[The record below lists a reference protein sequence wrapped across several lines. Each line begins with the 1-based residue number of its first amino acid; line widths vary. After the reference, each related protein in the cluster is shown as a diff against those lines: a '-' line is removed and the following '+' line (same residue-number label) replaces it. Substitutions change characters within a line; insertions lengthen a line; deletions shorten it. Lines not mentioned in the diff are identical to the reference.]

1 MPMTAVRP
9 KRRAPGRRWAR
20 RTAIGLAILVGVVAV
35 ASNVPEVRARTKGL
49 AVLARGAGYP
59 FPRPFANRV
68 TVSRVELAPGVEGD
82 LYDPGVTAPPLM
94 LVPGGAPKGAEDP
107 AMIQLARSF
116 AGAHRLVFV
125 PELELR
131 HQTFAWS
138 DIEAL
143 RRAVLVLSERPGSRG
158 RVGLLGL
165 SYGGSFGLLAAED
178 PAVEARL
185 AFVGVFGSYVDLL
198 HVIQGITTGATTFHG
213 RVVPWTASP
222 DARRI
227 LEDAAISL
235 TPATE
240 RGALEH
246 ALATH
251 DGSGLPPDAAGV
263 FAILEDTDP
272 RRTAEL
278 VRALPADMRD
288 TIERFSPSAHLAELK
303 VPLFILQSED
313 DLATPPTEARS
324 LHEAVP
330 ESRLA
335 MVEHFE
341 HVRPGGAGAPIAGRI
356 ADAWRAWSFVTWVLR
371 AQE

>member
-1 MPMTAVRP
+1 
-9 KRRAPGRRWAR
+9 
-20 RTAIGLAILVGVVAV
+20 
-35 ASNVPEVRARTKGL
+35 
-49 AVLARGAGYP
+49 
-59 FPRPFANRV
+59 V
-68 TVSRVELAPGVEGD
+68 TVSRVELARGVDGD
-82 LYDPGVTAPPLM
+82 LYDPGVPAPPLL

-131 HQTFAWS
+131 HQTFVWS
-138 DIEAL
+138 DIEAIRKAIL
-143 RRAVLVLSERPGSRG
+143 LLSERPGAGG

-178 PAVEARL
+178 PTVEARL
-185 AFVGVFGSYVDLL
+185 AFVGAFGSYLDLV

-227 LEDAAISL
+227 LQDAAVSL
-235 TPATE
+235 TPPGE
-240 RGALEH
+240 RQALGR

-251 DGSGLPPDAAGV
+251 DAAGLPADAASV
-263 FAILEDTDP
+263 YAILENTDP
-272 RRTAEL
+272 RRTADL
-278 VRALPADMRD
+278 VRTLPAEMRD
-288 TIERFSPSAHLAELK
+288 TIERFSPSAHIAELR

-313 DLATPPTEARS
+313 DPATPPTEARL
-324 LHEAVP
+324 LHEAVRD
-330 ESRLA
+330 SRLA
-335 MVEHFE
+335 MLEHFE
-341 HVRPGGAGAPIAGRI
+341 HVRPGGAGAPIGGRI